1 MAGAATMPLAAT
13 IVAVTV
19 VALAVL
25 FLLTALALGASGRLR
40 HPLRVGAGLTGA
52 FVLGVALLID

>member
-1 MAGAATMPLAAT
+1 MPLAAT

-19 VALAVL
+19 VALAMVL
-25 FLLTALALGASGRLR
+25 LLTSIALGATGRLR
-40 HPLRVGAGLTGA
+40 HPLRVAVGLAGA